1 MNHIRTSEKNYF
13 KQKGIFNKNLDYL
26 LWNSTTTKISS
37 DDYFDDKLSYFRI
50 QKILSD
56 IDRELDVEFIS
67 KSGLIPIEDPFH
79 PLNIVSTS
87 PKDFGVDLI
96 TLIDSQQIAISWY
109 DISHQCQVLSF
120 LLIVL
125 LKFMGLPKNSII
137 IQEIVSK
144 ICNKFDW
151 LLTSRYPPENLRTC
165 YCNFAILLA
174 GLNANQERDRNIVR
188 QYYKLNGKRFERLTK
203 HNLLRLESTWNKDN
217 EEIDTN
223 DLYTLEGQDVLT
235 W

>member
-1 MNHIRTSEKNYF
+1 
-13 KQKGIFNKNLDYL
+13 
-26 LWNSTTTKISS
+26 
-37 DDYFDDKLSYFRI
+37 
-50 QKILSD
+50 
-56 IDRELDVEFIS
+56 
-67 KSGLIPIEDPFH
+67 
-79 PLNIVSTS
+79 
-87 PKDFGVDLI
+87 
-96 TLIDSQQIAISWY
+96 
-109 DISHQCQVLSF
+109 
-120 LLIVL
+120 
-125 LKFMGLPKNSII
+125 MGLPKNSII